1 MRITSY
7 NLLLYVP
14 KQRNVVFHTQLE
26 WLNTLKPDF
35 KVLPLKDRLL
45 CGIGALLGLAISSL
59 ISWYV
64 LGDFNAWYIA
74 PMGASS
80 VLLFAVPASPLAQPW
95 NMVVGNTIAG
105 LIGVTCAMLISNQTE
120 AFSLAVALA
129 IFLMMSTDSLHPPS
143 GAVAITAVLG
153 GESVHQLGYHFI
165 FYPVLLNSVLL
176 LIIAII
182 FNRMLGKPYPQV
194 AQINTRSKDPTPTQ
208 KVTIQPK
215 DIQAVLDQQT
225 QLLDISEYDLQKII
239 LEAQEKANAR
249 AVHQFLCQDI
259 MTKDVISLSEDED
272 IQDALL
278 KFKQV
283 NLMSLPVVNTAQ
295 KLVGTLA
302 LYEVVEWFKRA
313 ADPRASWEHQVKQ
326 IMNRKVVTVQP
337 AQPIQDLVPYF
348 VERSFNY
355 IAVIEA
361 QKLVGIISRADMI
374 AAMQQQLNAQN
385 NSELH

>member
-1 MRITSY
+1 M
-7 NLLLYVP
+7 
-14 KQRNVVFHTQLE
+14 FHTQLE
-26 WLNTLKPDF
+26 WLNTLKPNF

-64 LGDFNAWYIA
+64 LGDLNAWYIA

-105 LIGVTCAMLISNQTE
+105 IIGVTCAMYIPNLTE
-120 AFSLAVALA
+120 AFSVAVALA
-129 IFLMMSTDSLHPPS
+129 IFLMMTTDSLHPPS

-176 LIIAII
+176 LVIAII
-182 FNRMLGKPYPQV
+182 FNRLLGKQYPQV
-194 AQINTRSKDPTPTQ
+194 AQLNTRSKDPTPTQ
-208 KVTIQPK
+208 KVTIQPQ
-215 DIQAVLDQQT
+215 DIHDVLEHQT
-225 QLLDISEYDLQKII
+225 ELLDISEYDLQKII

-249 AVHQFLCQDI
+249 AVNQYLCQDI
-259 MTKDVISLSEDED
+259 MTKDVICLQEQEE
-272 IQDALL
+272 IQDALV
-278 KFKQV
+278 KFKHV
-283 NLMSLPVVNTAQ
+283 NLMSLPVINTEHQ
-295 KLVGTLA
+295 LVGTLA

-313 ADPRASWEHQVKQ
+313 ADPRASWEHLVKQ
-326 IMNRKVVTVQP
+326 IMDRKVVTAQP
-337 AQPIQDLVPYF
+337 TQPIQDLVPYF

-355 IAVIEA
+355 IPVVEN

-374 AAMQQQLNAQN
+374 AVMQQQLNRAT
-385 NSELH
+385 HPI